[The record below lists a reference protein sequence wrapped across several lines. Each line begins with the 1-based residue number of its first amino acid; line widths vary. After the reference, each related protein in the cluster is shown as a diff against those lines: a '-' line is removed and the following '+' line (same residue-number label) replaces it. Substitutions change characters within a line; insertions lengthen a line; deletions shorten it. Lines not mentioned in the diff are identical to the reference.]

1 MFKIIIFICLGIGI
15 FILGLVLLTTSLK
28 IISKERVKRLIDK
41 YTGNIYLS
49 IFIGFILSIIMQS
62 SSMTTIVAVSMA
74 DAGLLN
80 LYTAAGIIMGANI
93 GTTVAVQLYTFDLY
107 NLIPYA
113 IFFGSILRF
122 QKKKLLKFMG
132 NILLG
137 LGIIFAGLKI
147 MDMAVSPL
155 RNFSEIN
162 NFISITENPVY
173 GIFIGIVM
181 ALIMQSSTFCIAMLQ
196 VLATA
201 KIMPAY
207 NTLFIIYGLNIGT
220 CSEAFLM
227 SLATNREGKKIAI
240 FNILFNIVG
249 TMIFVPLTLYYYAIL
264 KYITPNNVSRQIA
277 NGHMF
282 FNIIST
288 ILVLPI
294 MKYLFSFIEI
304 LIGSDAK

>member
-1 MFKIIIFICLGIGI
+1 
-15 FILGLVLLTTSLK
+15 
-28 IISKERVKRLIDK
+28 
-41 YTGNIYLS
+41 
-49 IFIGFILSIIMQS
+49 
-62 SSMTTIVAVSMA
+62 
-74 DAGLLN
+74 
-80 LYTAAGIIMGANI
+80 
-93 GTTVAVQLYTFDLY
+93 
-107 NLIPYA
+107 
-113 IFFGSILRF
+113 
-122 QKKKLLKFMG
+122 
-132 NILLG
+132 
-137 LGIIFAGLKI
+137 
-147 MDMAVSPL
+147 MAVTPL

-162 NFISITENPVY
+162 KYISITENPIY
-173 GIFIGIVM
+173 GILIGIIM

-201 KIMPAY
+201 KILPVY
-207 NTLFIIYGLNIGT
+207 NAIFIIYGLNIGT

-240 FNILFNIVG
+240 FNILFNTIG
-249 TMIFVPLTLYYYAIL
+249 TMIFVPLTVHYYAIL